1 MSTPTYAPAG
11 GGWNQGPGQQGPG
24 PGQFPG
30 QTPGQMPGR
39 PSHLPS
45 QGPGPDEQLQGPP
58 RRLRPGFGL
67 RGPRRDR
74 HVLPADSLGALS
86 VPVGDDGVVIGVDP
100 QNHPA
105 VLGIARPTPLDVV
118 VVGSMWIAQ
127 LVALRTV
134 AVGAR
139 VAVETARPPAW
150 APMAQA
156 AGGGQQSVTVHEVR
170 QLAPQGPSVT
180 SPVLVVRDCGARPP
194 RSLLAPS
201 PWQSLL
207 TLLPFLGPDAPRLL
221 GRADLIGLQRLS
233 PEETEV
239 VTRVLRLPRQ
249 VAAALPTLGDNVL
262 LWCTK
267 DRQQFVMTQPTDAE
281 TGLLGAPRRMD

>member
-1 MSTPTYAPAG
+1 
-11 GGWNQGPGQQGPG
+11 
-24 PGQFPG
+24 
-30 QTPGQMPGR
+30 
-39 PSHLPS
+39 
-45 QGPGPDEQLQGPP
+45 
-58 RRLRPGFGL
+58 
-67 RGPRRDR
+67 
-74 HVLPADSLGALS
+74 
-86 VPVGDDGVVIGVDP
+86 
-100 QNHPA
+100 

-127 LVALRTV
+127 LLALRTV

-221 GRADLIGLQRLS
+221 GRADLVGLQRLS
-233 PEETEV
+233 PEEAEI
-239 VTRVLRLPRQ
+239 VTRVLRLPRA

-267 DRQQFVMTQPTDAE
+267 DRQQFVMTQPTEAE